1 MREYRWLRAPPAAPS
16 LSPIPETSLLTALG
30 LAAVVALIAGN
41 AYFVAG
47 EFAYVAA
54 RRGRLVDAQEQGD
67 KRAPRAL
74 QVLGRLSFM
83 LSGAQLGITVTSLVV
98 GFIAEPTIGAA
109 LEPVV
114 GWFGVS
120 ESAQGGVAL
129 TVGFVLA
136 TGAQMVFGELAPK
149 NLAIARPEPIA
160 LALARSTLLFLTV
173 ARPVIRLFDGAAN
186 GLLRRIG
193 IEPVEELHG
202 GVHADELPLIV
213 DASSAAGSLT
223 ETQADLLRRALEFR
237 ELDAREVMVPWNRV
251 VTIRAAST
259 GSDLQG
265 LLDTTRH
272 MRFPIVDEI
281 GEVVGMVHAKD
292 LLGVPVERRA
302 EVTITDLSRPVL
314 AVPESADLHRVLA
327 ELRGSASPMAIVVD
341 EHGGTAGVLTI
352 EDLVEEL
359 VGDID
364 DEFDV
369 VEQPGPVALGSD
381 HWRLPGDLRLHEVER
396 ETGVEIPEGPYDTV
410 AGFVMDQLGRIP
422 EVGDAVRAAGL
433 EVEVVAMD
441 ERRVQTVDLRIR
453 PEADDEDEGSDR

>member
-1 MREYRWLRAPPAAPS
+1 
-16 LSPIPETSLLTALG
+16 LLTALG
-30 LAAVVALIAGN
+30 IAAVVALVLAN

-47 EFAYVAA
+47 EFAFVAA
-54 RRGRLVDAQEQGD
+54 RRSRLVDAQEHGD
-67 KRAPRAL
+67 ARAGRAL
-74 QVLGRLSFM
+74 EVLGRLSFM
-83 LSGAQLGITVTSLVV
+83 LSGAQLGITVSSLVV
-98 GFIAEPTIGAA
+98 GFVAEPTLGAA

-114 GWFGVS
+114 GWTGVS
-120 ESAQGGVAL
+120 ETARGGIAL
-129 TVGFVLA
+129 TLGFIIA
-136 TGAQMVFGELAPK
+136 TATQMVIGELAPK
-149 NLAIARPEPIA
+149 NLAIARPEPMA
-160 LALARSTLLFLTV
+160 LALARSTLLYLKIS
-173 ARPVIRLFDGAAN
+173 RPVIRLFDGAAN
-186 GLLRRIG
+186 GLLRRVG

-237 ELDAREVMVPWNRV
+237 DLDAREVMVPWNRV
-251 VTIRAAST
+251 VSVSAGGT

-265 LLDTTRH
+265 LLGTTRH
-272 MRFPIVDEI
+272 MRFPIVDEV

-302 EVTITDLSRPVL
+302 DVAIADLSRPVL

-327 ELRGSASPMAIVVD
+327 ELRESASPMAIVVD

-364 DEFDV
+364 DEFDIV
-369 VEQPGPVALGSD
+369 DVGGPVALAAD

-396 ETGVEIPEGPYDTV
+396 ETGVEVPEGPYDTV
-410 AGFVMDQLGRIP
+410 AGFAMDQLGRIP
-422 EVGDAVRAAGL
+422 EVGDAVQAAGL
-433 EVEVVAMD
+433 EVRIVEMD
-441 ERRVQTVDLRIR
+441 ERRVVTVELLIR
-453 PEADDEDEGSDR
+453 PATEESDDGQSAP